1 MLAGNMP
8 ATAGRMRALPD
19 NMRSEYP
26 SQLGNRFARAEREHV
41 ARSSRHAVG
50 LHDPLALTA
59 IYVNVRCARQCM
71 TALRIGTKRR
81 ALRVAGFLESVWPVA
96 LRFWQANPV

>member
-1 MLAGNMP
+1 MSGCARESYRSREMLAGNMP

-41 ARSSRHAVG
+41 ARSSRHVVG
-50 LHDPLALTA
+50 L
-59 IYVNVRCARQCM
+59 Q
-71 TALRIGTKRR
+71 
-81 ALRVAGFLESVWPVA
+81 
-96 LRFWQANPV
+96 